1 VAEFEKIFLYLCMT
15 SSNILVQDTIAK
27 EVGVTRQTI
36 SNYIELLEQANLIYS
51 SRPLDLSGKK
61 S

>member
-1 VAEFEKIFLYLCMT
+1 MAEFEKIFLYLCMT